1 MITLGLT
8 GSIGMGKST
17 TAAMFARHGV
27 AVHDADRAVHRLY
40 GQGGAAVAPVGDLFP
55 DAVAEGAID
64 RAALAAIVQRDRASL
79 AALEAVV
86 HPLVRD
92 EETRF
97 LAAARA
103 AGRRIALVD
112 VPLLLETGGEQR
124 VDMVV
129 VVTATPEIQRARV
142 LARPGMTEE
151 RFAAILKRQ
160 MADAE
165 KRRRAHF
172 VIDTGHGLA
181 AAERAV
187 ADILAALA
195 AAAAG
200 RAG

>member
-40 GQGGAAVAPVGDLFP
+40 GRGGAAVASVGDLFP

-64 RAALAAIVQRDRASL
+64 RAALAALVQGDRAAL
-79 AALEAVV
+79 AALEAIV
-86 HPLVRD
+86 HPLVRN

-112 VPLLLETGGEQR
+112 VPLLLETGGERR

-129 VVTATPEIQRARV
+129 VVTAAPEIQRARV

-160 MADAE
+160 MADEE

-187 ADILAALA
+187 ADILTALA

>member
-97 LAAARA
+97 RAAARA

-112 VPLLLETGGEQR
+112 VPLLLETGGERR

-129 VVTATPEIQRARV
+129 VVSAAPEIQRARV

-160 MADAE
+160 VADEE

-172 VIDTGHGLA
+172 VIDSGHGLA

-187 ADILAALA
+187 VDILTALA

>member
-40 GQGGAAVAPVGDLFP
+40 NQGGAAVGPVGALFP

-64 RAALAAIVQRDRASL
+64 RVALAAIVQCDRAAL
-79 AALEAVV
+79 AALEATV
-86 HPLVRD
+86 HPLVRE

-103 AGRRIALVD
+103 AGRRVALVD

-129 VVTATPEIQRARV
+129 VVTAAPAIQRARV

-151 RFAAILKRQ
+151 RFAAILNRQ
-160 MADAE
+160 MADQE

-172 VIDTGHGLA
+172 IVDTGHGLA

-187 ADILAALA
+187 ADILTALA

>member
-40 GQGGAAVAPVGDLFP
+40 GRGGAAVAPVGDLFP
-55 DAVAEGAID
+55 GAMAEGAID
-64 RAALAAIVQRDRASL
+64 RAALAALVQGDRAAL

-86 HPLVRD
+86 HPLVRA

-97 LAAARA
+97 LVAARA

-112 VPLLLETGGEQR
+112 VPLLLETGGERR

-129 VVTATPEIQRARV
+129 VVTAAPEIQRARV

-172 VIDTGHGLA
+172 VINTGHGLA

-187 ADILAALA
+187 ADILTALA

>member
-1 MITLGLT
+1 VITLGLT

-40 GQGGAAVAPVGDLFP
+40 GRGGAAVAPVGGLFP
-55 DAVAEGAID
+55 GAVAEGAID
-64 RAALAAIVQRDRASL
+64 RAVLAAIVQGDRAAL

-112 VPLLLETGGEQR
+112 VPLLLETGGERR

-129 VVTATPEIQRARV
+129 VVTAAPEIQRARV

-160 MADAE
+160 MADEE

-187 ADILAALA
+187 ADILTALA

>member
-40 GQGGAAVAPVGDLFP
+40 NQGGAAVGPVGALFP

-64 RAALAAIVQRDRASL
+64 RVALAAIVQRDRAAL
-79 AALEAVV
+79 AALEATV
-86 HPLVRD
+86 HPLVRE

-103 AGRRIALVD
+103 AGHRVALVD

-129 VVTATPEIQRARV
+129 VVTAAPEIQRARV

-151 RFAAILKRQ
+151 RFAAILNRQ
-160 MADAE
+160 MADQE

-172 VIDTGHGLA
+172 IVDTGHGLA

-187 ADILAALA
+187 ADILTALA

>member
-1 MITLGLT
+1 VITLGLT

-40 GQGGAAVAPVGDLFP
+40 GRGGAAVASVGDLFP

-64 RAALAAIVQRDRASL
+64 RAALAALVQGDRAAL
-79 AALEAVV
+79 AALEAIV
-86 HPLVRD
+86 HPLVRN

-129 VVTATPEIQRARV
+129 VVTAAPEIQRARV
-142 LARPGMTEE
+142 LARPGMTDE
-151 RFAAILKRQ
+151 RFAAILGRQ
-160 MADAE
+160 MADEE

-187 ADILAALA
+187 ADILTALA

>member
-40 GQGGAAVAPVGDLFP
+40 NQGGAAVGPVGALFP

-64 RAALAAIVQRDRASL
+64 RVALAAIVQRDRAAL
-79 AALEAVV
+79 AALEATV
-86 HPLVRD
+86 HPLVRE

-103 AGRRIALVD
+103 AGRRVALVD

-129 VVTATPEIQRARV
+129 VVTAAPEIQRARV

-151 RFAAILKRQ
+151 RFAAILNRQ
-160 MADAE
+160 MADQE

-172 VIDTGHGLA
+172 IVDTGHGLA

-187 ADILAALA
+187 ADILTALA

>member
-17 TAAMFARHGV
+17 TAAMFAHHGV

-40 GQGGAAVAPVGDLFP
+40 NQGGAAVGPVGALFP

-64 RAALAAIVQRDRASL
+64 RVALAAIVQRDRAAL
-79 AALEAVV
+79 AALEATV
-86 HPLVRD
+86 HPLVRE

-103 AGRRIALVD
+103 AGRRVALVD

-129 VVTATPEIQRARV
+129 VVTAAPEIQRARV

-151 RFAAILKRQ
+151 RFAAILNRQ
-160 MADAE
+160 MADEE

-172 VIDTGHGLA
+172 IVDTGHGLA
-181 AAERAV
+181 AAEHAV
-187 ADILAALA
+187 ADILTALA

>member
-1 MITLGLT
+1 VITLGLT

-40 GQGGAAVAPVGDLFP
+40 NQGGAAVGPVGALFP

-64 RAALAAIVQRDRASL
+64 RVALAAIVQRDRAAL
-79 AALEAVV
+79 AALEATV
-86 HPLVRD
+86 HPLVRE

-103 AGRRIALVD
+103 AGRRVALVD

-129 VVTATPEIQRARV
+129 VVTAAPEIQRARV

-151 RFAAILKRQ
+151 RFAAILNRQ
-160 MADAE
+160 MADQE

-172 VIDTGHGLA
+172 IVDTGHGLA

-187 ADILAALA
+187 ADILTALA